1 MLQHQSGRIHYL
13 ETFIKQRKKLFE
25 RLADIIRETKENCFT
40 GFFIFQSHYLSLPFF
55 CWFLNSHSYKVIL
68 SLLQLYFTK
77 QLHNLTALSP
87 DLSKNKQTSFW
98 KHVTFPVKLFVL
110 ACKIHLLFKFLKL
123 PCSHLTL
130 KKQQKKGK
138 AQAFTLF
145 PPVFQF
151 FGDSS
156 HHQLLEASQMFHDTE
171 GRLISTYKPKKFI
184 FKSIYTE
191 RK

>member
-25 RLADIIRETKENCFT
+25 RLADIIRDTKENCFT
-40 GFFIFQSHYLSLPFF
+40 GFIFQSHQFTFFF

-87 DLSKNKQTSFW
+87 DLSKNKQTSSW
-98 KHVTFPVKLFVL
+98 KHVTFPVKFFVL

-130 KKQQKKGK
+130 NKQQQKK
-138 AQAFTLF
+138 A
-145 PPVFQF
+145 
-151 FGDSS
+151 
-156 HHQLLEASQMFHDTE
+156 
-171 GRLISTYKPKKFI
+171 KPKHSCFFHQSSSSLRILHITSFQKLP
-184 FKSIYTE
+184 KSFMTQ
-191 RK
+191 RAD